1 MPHAPSGIKSPNQ
14 CAKNKSLELF
24 KLHTKQYSMC
34 NNKHISKP
42 AICHLSSY
50 NIPSFIHKIAIF
62 CLPKSRK
69 TPDIHIDFTIKPY
82 AKAAKIPQLRT
93 TLTTFVQLMSRLQ
106 ASEKNY
112 FYKRQRTLA
121 FDTMQPTGNF
131 YRHYVKSEETSVN
144 NRLNITENTFRKD
157 FKKIVCSK

>member
-106 ASEKNY
+106 HQ
-112 FYKRQRTLA
+112 KRTIS
-121 FDTMQPTGNF
+121 T
-131 YRHYVKSEETSVN
+131 
-144 NRLNITENTFRKD
+144 KD
-157 FKKIVCSK
+157 KEPLHLTQCSPQAIFTVIM